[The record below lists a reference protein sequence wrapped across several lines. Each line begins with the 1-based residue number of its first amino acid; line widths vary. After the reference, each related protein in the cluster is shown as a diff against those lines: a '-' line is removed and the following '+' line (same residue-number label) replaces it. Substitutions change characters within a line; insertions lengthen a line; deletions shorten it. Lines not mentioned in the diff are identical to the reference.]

1 MMQRFNMIWRRL
13 TIQLTADR
21 RKFGVLCALT
31 ALGLLFWARIIVI
44 NNLPR
49 TVLAEDG
56 VAMTSGAAGSENSAT
71 SENQADEVRV
81 VVLDAMP
88 ERDPF
93 SLSSSWFPEKQ
104 EPSILSPERP
114 KSTPP
119 TSEDPEQAI
128 SRLRLEAVMQGSP
141 MAVISGRT
149 YRPGDWI
156 DEEEVSRIRFFLVE
170 VRRRSVLLEHG
181 GRQFELSLDGSGI

>member
-1 MMQRFNMIWRRL
+1 MMHRFNMIWRRL
-13 TIQLTADR
+13 SIQLTADR

-56 VAMTSGAAGSENSAT
+56 VEMVSDATGSENSKT
-71 SENQADEVRV
+71 SENQAHEVRV
-81 VVLDAMP
+81 VLLDSVP

-93 SLSSSWFPEKQ
+93 ALSASWFPEKQ
-104 EPSILSPERP
+104 QPLPVSMEGP
-114 KSTPP
+114 KSGATP
-119 TSEDPEQAI
+119 SEDPMQAI

-170 VRRRSVLLEHG
+170 VQRRSVVLEHD
-181 GRQFELSLDGSGI
+181 GRQFELRLDGSGI

>member
-1 MMQRFNMIWRRL
+1 MMQRLSMIWRRL
-13 TIQLTADR
+13 TIQMTADR

-56 VAMTSGAAGSENSAT
+56 SQLVAEGQASENTGT
-71 SENQADEVRV
+71 SENQPLDVRV
-81 VVLDAMP
+81 VVLDATP

-93 SLSSSWFPEKQ
+93 SLSASWYPKKQ
-104 EPSILSPERP
+104 EPSSLSPERP
-114 KSTPP
+114 KSTPS

-128 SRLRLEAVMQGSP
+128 SRLRLEAVMQGIP

>member
-1 MMQRFNMIWRRL
+1 MIERMGMIFRRMMV
-13 TIQLTADR
+13 QLTADR
-21 RKFGVLCALT
+21 RKFGVLCALLV
-31 ALGLLFWARIIVI
+31 LGLLFWARIIVI
-44 NNLPR
+44 KNLPR
-49 TVLAEDG
+49 TALAGDEIAA
-56 VAMTSGAAGSENSAT
+56 VEERATSENSTASENSAH
-71 SENQADEVRV
+71 AVRTV
-81 VVLDAMP
+81 MLDSVP
-88 ERDPF
+88 SRDPF
-93 SLSSSWFPEKQ
+93 TLSGIWFPKNE
-104 EPSILSPERP
+104 EPALVSSDGP
-114 KSTPP
+114 KSSHTS
-119 TSEDPEQAI
+119 SEDPEQAI